1 LFKAHPEQLSI
12 RAETPD
18 SGSAAVAE
26 AIRRV
31 ATKKMIVRIMMLM
44 ISSRNSTGHTKG
56 ELNKEDYNY
65 Y

>member
-18 SGSAAVAE
+18 SGSAAMAE

-44 ISSRNSTGHTKG
+44 ISSRNN
-56 ELNKEDYNY
+56 E
-65 Y
+65 